1 MIDNS
6 KQRLTREECWELL
19 AAADGEEL
27 IEIADAR
34 LAAFDATASPAP
46 ASPTTKVNA

>member
-6 KQRLTREECWELL
+6 KKRLTREERWELL

-27 IEIADAR
+27 IE
-34 LAAFDATASPAP
+34 
-46 ASPTTKVNA
+46 KVNT